1 MLLEA
6 TQNSIPTRNQTKMSE
21 KYPLYQGKIILEFEP
36 QKHIYSVNSNQVY
49 GVTSITGVLNKP
61 ALLYWGVNQAVDF
74 IQANLKPGV
83 SLDEVQIKNL
93 LEGARIA
100 HTQTKNKA
108 ADIGTLIHDW
118 AASYFKA
125 LFEKKT
131 LPKRPINKEMKNAID
146 GLFKWAK
153 ENKLVIARS
162 EQKIYHDK
170 WKYAGTLDLEGMV
183 NGKRTV
189 IDLKTGNALYPE
201 AFLQASAY
209 LKAREQETGKKYP
222 GGVIIVRLSKENP
235 EKHIEAFETKKDE
248 NVDEHFRCF
257 LNCLQIYRWQMKM
270 RKQEMIKK
278 VNGVI

>member
-1 MLLEA
+1 
-6 TQNSIPTRNQTKMSE
+6 MSE
-21 KYPLYQGKIILEFEP
+21 RYQLYQGKVILEFES
-36 QKHIYSVNSNQVY
+36 QKHIYSVDGKQVY

-61 ALLYWGVNQAVDF
+61 ALLYWGVNQAIDF

-118 AASYFKA
+118 VSDYVSAIVQ
-125 LFEKKT
+125 KKT
-131 LPKRPINKEMKNAID
+131 PPKRPVNKEMKNAID
-146 GLFKWAK
+146 GFFKWAK
-153 ENKLVIARS
+153 ENKLVIIKS

-209 LKAREQETGKKYP
+209 LKAREQETGKEYP

-235 EKHIEAFETKKDE
+235 EKHIAAFEVQRDDDVE
-248 NVDEHFRCF
+248 LHFKCF
-257 LNCLQIYRWQMKM
+257 LNCLSIYRWQQSMK
-270 RKQEMIKK
+270 KQQIINNI
-278 VNGVI
+278 NGK